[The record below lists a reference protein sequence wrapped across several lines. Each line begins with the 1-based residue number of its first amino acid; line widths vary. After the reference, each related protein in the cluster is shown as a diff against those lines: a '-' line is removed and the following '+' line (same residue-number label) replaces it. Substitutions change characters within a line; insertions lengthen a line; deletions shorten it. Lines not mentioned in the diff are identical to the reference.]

1 MCFILFTCFQFHFF
15 FSIMFVHQWNRQIT
29 QKCFFARSLDRSMST
44 FLLDHSTALFCSI
57 ARQHFFAWSIAL
69 FCSIAL
75 DSTFLL
81 DRQHFFA
88 ARQRSLDS
96 TLLLDRSTAQALFC
110 WFLES
115 TIPMAGPKGRSC
127 LHGRDCSIPRL
138 GRGSF
143 ALDRL
148 NNLNFKYS

>member
-1 MCFILFTCFQFHFF
+1 LP
-15 FSIMFVHQWNRQIT
+15 
-29 QKCFFARSLDRSMST
+29 LDS
-44 FLLDHSTALFCSI
+44 DHSTALFCLI
-57 ARQHFFAWSIAL
+57 
-69 FCSIAL
+69 

-81 DRQHFFA
+81 DRSRQHFFA

-96 TLLLDRSTAQALFC
+96 TFLLDRSTAQALFC

-138 GRGSF
+138 GRGSI